1 MPNASRCLLWL
12 VLAGPV
18 AVQTV
23 RYLAEAIYYGEYL
36 HWTGVQATRLLIL
49 TLAVTPLRLLLPR
62 TRWISWLVARRRDL
76 GLATFL
82 YAALH
87 ALAYLLRKADAGTI
101 LEEAMQSGMLVG
113 WIGLLV
119 LLALAATSND
129 YSVRALRGRWKVLHR
144 GIYAAALLTFAH
156 WILTAFDPGSGYLHL
171 AVAVALLAVRAWPL
185 RGGRRSARSSGSGSA
200 P

>member
-23 RYLAEAIYYGEYL
+23 RYLTEAIYYGEYL

-62 TRWISWLVARRRDL
+62 TRWILWLVARRRDL

-101 LEEAMQSGMLVG
+101 LEEAMQAGMLVG
-113 WIGLLV
+113 WIGLLL

-129 YSVRALRGRWKVLHR
+129 YSVRALRGRWKNPAPVHLRSGAADIRPLDPDGVRPGQRLSASCGGGCVAR
-144 GIYAAALLTFAH
+144 GARLAA
-156 WILTAFDPGSGYLHL
+156 PGRP
-171 AVAVALLAVRAWPL
+171 A
-185 RGGRRSARSSGSGSA
+185 RRSLVRIR
-200 P
+200 